1 LSFNRVPF
9 FLATETEAMP
19 VLSSR
24 ILRAASYVLVTA
36 AFAATCIVGCSRLGD
51 NSTLGKAGKTEVSA
65 ADVRSMLA
73 DLPESSRDAV
83 MKDKVA
89 LERIVRAE
97 LVRRSILREAKDA
110 HFESDAATQKELD
123 RVRDDTLVRLW
134 VAKQGQVS
142 KDYPSEE
149 DLRLAFQSNQSAL
162 AAPTQYR
169 VAQIFVS
176 APNGISADR
185 LAVAMRK
192 AAEVGAKI
200 PGGDFAAL
208 AREYSEHAESAA
220 KGGDVGLLPADR
232 MLPEVVAA
240 VRNIDVGSTV
250 GPVKTSQG
258 LHYVK
263 LLERKDGEPAT
274 LDASRARLTEALRSQ
289 RAQEL
294 QQAYLQSLNAK
305 LNVSVDQI
313 AIGQLNGTK

>member
-1 LSFNRVPF
+1 MPCPSLQANRNVP
-9 FLATETEAMP
+9 
-19 VLSSR
+19 
-24 ILRAASYVLVTA
+24 RAVVMA
-36 AFAATCIVGCSRLGD
+36 AFAIALLAGCSRFGG
-51 NSTLGKAGKTEVSA
+51 NSTLGTAGKTEVSA
-65 ADVRSMLA
+65 ADVRSILA
-73 DLPESSRDAV
+73 ELPESSREAV
-83 MKDKVA
+83 MKDKAA

-134 VAKQGQVS
+134 VARQGQVS

-149 DLRLAFQSNQSAL
+149 DLRLAFQTNETAL
-162 AAPTQYR
+162 AAPAQYR

-200 PGGDFAAL
+200 PGGDFATL
-208 AREYSEHAESAA
+208 AREYSEHADSAA

-232 MLPEVVAA
+232 MLPEIVAA
-240 VRNIDVGSTV
+240 VRNIEIGSTI

-274 LDASRARLTEALRSQ
+274 LENSRVRLTEALRSQ

-305 LNVSVDQI
+305 LNLSVDQI
-313 AIGQLNGTK
+313 AIDQLGGRK